1 MPEGPSKIQTVNSV
15 FNFALLSINGVCPLE
30 ENVHLTGYLLIELIA
45 NVDIW
50 KTDFWATVVK
60 LWSAFNTHFQWLR

>member
-1 MPEGPSKIQTVNSV
+1 MPEGPSKIQTVNSA

-30 ENVHLTGYLLIELIA
+30 GNVSLTGCLLIEMIV

-50 KTDFWATVVK
+50 KTDF
-60 LWSAFNTHFQWLR
+60 

>member
-1 MPEGPSKIQTVNSV
+1 MPEGPSKIQTVNSA

-30 ENVHLTGYLLIELIA
+30 GNVRLKGCLLIEMIV

-50 KTDFWATVVK
+50 KTDFWGNV
-60 LWSAFNTHFQWLR
+60 S